1 VAGAVS
7 GRLRTVA
14 LIARATL
21 IEQANRRLLWWLA
34 GVALALVVGLALLG
48 IIHPIAELSTRDTA
62 RLFARSAAG
71 FYTLITVI
79 VLGMGII
86 GYDLDS
92 GAAIMF
98 VSRPVSRGQYL
109 TGRYLGNALTLAITL
124 GVMGLGTFVV
134 SLVGG
139 RTDWTLLYDF
149 IVLAWNAAVVLA
161 VMVLLTVIAGMIA
174 TAIIGFI
181 TWEVVGNTYLLIG
194 LIHAH
199 EITGW
204 AARLLTAFV
213 VISPHVLSSPLVAG
227 SVTSLNGGQTTF
239 VMPGP
244 TLPDFVWSLA
254 WIVGALAVATALF
267 RRRAL

>member
-1 VAGAVS
+1 VS
-7 GRLRTVA
+7 DWARKVA

-21 IEQANRRLLWWLA
+21 FEQANRRLLWWLA

-48 IIHPIAELSTRDTA
+48 IFHPIATLSTKETA

-79 VLGMGII
+79 VLGMGIV

-92 GAAIMF
+92 GAVVMF

-109 TGRYLGNALTLAITL
+109 TGRYLGNAVTLAITL
-124 GVMGLGTFVV
+124 GVMGVGTFAV

-139 RTDWTLLYDF
+139 HADWTLLYDF
-149 IVLAWNAAVVLA
+149 VVLAWNAAVVLA
-161 VMVLLTVIAGMIA
+161 VMVTLTVIAGMIA
-174 TAIIGFI
+174 TAIIGFL
-181 TWEVVGNTYLLIG
+181 TWEVVGNTYLVTALIRA
-194 LIHAH
+194 HA
-199 EITGW
+199 ITGL
-204 AARLLTAFV
+204 AAKLLVVFV

-227 SVTSLNGGQTTF
+227 TTSSFNGGQTTF

-244 TLPDFVWSLA
+244 TLPDLVWSLA

-267 RRRAL
+267 DRRAL

>member
-1 VAGAVS
+1 VS
-7 GRLRTVA
+7 GRLRTVT

-21 IEQANRRLLWWLA
+21 VEQANRRLLWWLA
-34 GVALALVVGLALLG
+34 GSALALVVGLALLG
-48 IIHPIAELSTRDTA
+48 VIHPIADLSTQDTA
-62 RLFARSAAG
+62 RLFSRSGAG
-71 FYTLITVI
+71 LYTLITVI
-79 VLGMGII
+79 VLGMGIV

-92 GAAIMF
+92 GAVVMF

-124 GVMGLGTFVV
+124 GVMGVGTFVV

-139 RTDWTLLYDF
+139 RADWTLLYDF

-161 VMVLLTVIAGMIA
+161 VMVALTVVAGMIA

-181 TWEVVGNTYLLIG
+181 TWEVVGNTYLVTG

-199 EITGW
+199 EITGIG
-204 AARLLTAFV
+204 AKLLTAFV
-213 VISPHVLSSPLVAG
+213 VVAPHVLSSPLVAG
-227 SVTSLNGGQTTF
+227 TTTSINGQTTF

-254 WIVGALAVATALF
+254 WVVGALAAATVLF
-267 RRRAL
+267 ERRAL

>member
-1 VAGAVS
+1 
-7 GRLRTVA
+7 L
-14 LIARATL
+14 
-21 IEQANRRLLWWLA
+21 WLA

-48 IIHPIAELSTRDTA
+48 IIHPIADLSTRETA

-79 VLGMGII
+79 VLGMGIV

-92 GAAIMF
+92 GAVIMF

-124 GVMGLGTFVV
+124 GVMGVGTFVV

-139 RTDWTLLYDF
+139 HADWTLLYDF
-149 IVLAWNAAVVLA
+149 LVLAWNAAVVLA
-161 VMVLLTVIAGMIA
+161 VMVALTVIAGMIA

-181 TWEVVGNTYLLIG
+181 TWEVVGNTYLLTG
-194 LIHAH
+194 LIRAH

-204 AARLLTAFV
+204 AARLLALFV

-227 SVTSLNGGQTTF
+227 TTTSLNGGQTTF

-244 TLPDFVWSLA
+244 TVPDLIWSAA
-254 WIVGALAVATALF
+254 WIVGALVVATVLF
-267 RRRAL
+267 DRRAL